1 MTLVHAKSLFHC
13 LLNIAGHQKSVIAST
28 GQKKRNKVTFS
39 QLIKKILTIFPNSH
53 FIQQVNKID
62 FPSHPHTRSHP
73 SAGVQAMLPT
83 LSWHHCRCAILLNG
97 YSVTIIPLCIEV
109 CEMTVRGWGGDPKSS
124 LLVSAR
130 GHSAILP
137 STFSTT
143 FLHPNARDGD
153 LSAEYILPELE
164 SLDAKSVAIMLQ
176 QVTQCIVNQRA
187 PLRG

>member
-1 MTLVHAKSLFHC
+1 
-13 LLNIAGHQKSVIAST
+13 
-28 GQKKRNKVTFS
+28 
-39 QLIKKILTIFPNSH
+39 
-53 FIQQVNKID
+53 
-62 FPSHPHTRSHP
+62 
-73 SAGVQAMLPT
+73 
-83 LSWHHCRCAILLNG
+83 
-97 YSVTIIPLCIEV
+97 
-109 CEMTVRGWGGDPKSS
+109 MTVRGWGGDPKSS

-143 FLHPNARDGD
+143 FLHSADPNARDGD

>member
-1 MTLVHAKSLFHC
+1 MLVTLVHAKSLFHC

-28 GQKKRNKVTFS
+28 GQKKKRNKVTFS

-109 CEMTVRGWGGDPKSS
+109 CEMTVRGWGVIPNPPCLYQPGGIVPSCPRP
-124 LLVSAR
+124 SAQLFFTPM
-130 GHSAILP
+130 HVMVTS
-137 STFSTT
+137 
-143 FLHPNARDGD
+143 
-153 LSAEYILPELE
+153 
-164 SLDAKSVAIMLQ
+164 Q
-176 QVTQCIVNQRA
+176 QNTSFQSWN
-187 PLRG
+187 P